1 MAGRP
6 RLFDEQVALE
16 EAMQLFWRHGYE
28 GTSMSQL
35 RAAMGLSSASLY
47 HAFES
52 KERLFGR
59 VIEYYV
65 SLPGSV
71 VSTIA
76 ASDDLSAREALTRL
90 LHRSIDEQ
98 FDPSHPRGCLVALAA
113 TVGPEDRG
121 SRAGQAV
128 AAQRE
133 RDYQAIGSLARR
145 AVEEAGEEE
154 AGQVGAAAEGTVEV
168 TGESLARLVHGF
180 ILALATQ
187 THDDT
192 PAEQLHAAA
201 DALSALWA

>member
-1 MAGRP
+1 MVCMAGRP

-16 EAMQLFWRHGYE
+16 EAMQLFWRQGYE

-59 VIEYYV
+59 VIEHYV
-65 SLPGSV
+65 SRPGSV
-71 VSTIA
+71 VSVIA
-76 ASDDLSAREALTRL
+76 ASGDLPAEEALTRL

-121 SRAGQAV
+121 TQAGQTV

-133 RDYQAIGSLARR
+133 RDYRAIASLTRR
-145 AVEEAGEEE
+145 VLPAATGREAATGAT
-154 AGQVGAAAEGTVEV
+154 AGLTS
-168 TGESLARLVHGF
+168 ESLARLVHGF